1 MPTIESDPVPT
12 PSPATPGP
20 RLTRRAALGAVVA
33 GGLVACTP
41 PRRGVRRREGLPEP
55 VEPEIDP
62 DVAVATE
69 ALAAQTVM
77 IELVRA
83 TEERHDSLR
92 GRLGPVLAAHEAH
105 AALLS
110 DAVPSEAS
118 ATPSPP
124 PSPSPSASG
133 SASATSPAA
142 PGDRRTRVPGD
153 PARAL
158 RQVVAAEQTLATTTK
173 RHAFRAQSGAFARV
187 LGSMAAAAAQHAVV
201 LEAAPAGRAS

>member
-1 MPTIESDPVPT
+1 
-12 PSPATPGP
+12 
-20 RLTRRAALGAVVA
+20 VVA

-41 PRRGVRRREGLPEP
+41 PRRGVRRREGQPEP

-69 ALAAQTVM
+69 ALAAQTAM

-83 TEERHDSLR
+83 TEERHGSLR

-118 ATPSPP
+118 ATPSP
-124 PSPSPSASG
+124 SPSASG
-133 SASATSPAA
+133 STSPTSPAS
-142 PGDRRTRVPGD
+142 PDDRRTRVPGD

-158 RQVVAAEQTLATTTK
+158 QQVVAAEQTLATTTK